1 MPMILGEHVFAA
13 KIGGH
18 LVCLDART
26 GKQVWETDKA
36 VTPGHGAT
44 IHLTLNGDS
53 VLLFTDQGDLV
64 RTRLDREGYHEI
76 SRAHLIEP
84 DFQFGD
90 RTIVW
95 APLAFANKHVF
106 ARNFHEL
113 VCASLAAEK

>member
-1 MPMILGEHVFAA
+1 MILGDYVFGA
-13 KIGGH
+13 KIGGY
-18 LVCLDART
+18 LICLDARN
-26 GKQVWETDKA
+26 GRQVWDSDKA

-53 VLLFTDQGDLV
+53 VLLFTDEGNLI
-64 RTRLDREGYHEI
+64 RARLNGEGYHEI
-76 SRAHLIEP
+76 SRTHLIEP

-90 RTIVW
+90 RKVAW
-95 APLAFANKHVF
+95 APLAFASKRVF